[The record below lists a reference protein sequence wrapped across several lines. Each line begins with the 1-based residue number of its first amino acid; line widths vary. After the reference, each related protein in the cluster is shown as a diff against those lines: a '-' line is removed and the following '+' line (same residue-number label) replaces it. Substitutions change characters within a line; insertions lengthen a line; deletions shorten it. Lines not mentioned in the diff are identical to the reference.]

1 MTGGIAPQDRT
12 PLPPSLVEVPDGL
25 LNLPG
30 GYFGDSASVTDLVAV
45 VEHGHAPDGAARA
58 LDVLGISPVVVR
70 RDLSNA
76 QAVKP
81 VAATD
86 DLVDRL
92 ERSGPFEPLVDH
104 GVAVLFRVRDV
115 QAGPST
121 HHPVAGPADAE
132 GGVTAAVIAI
142 DDTDPELTVEHQST
156 EIRLS
161 AEDQTAC
168 IDAPLPLAVPSVLEL
183 EIDCPERPGGYCLWS
198 EVAERC
204 LHRQRFTS
212 DPQPAA
218 VALPVDPSDEAR
230 LFLYAGA
237 DSEPAQVTY
246 RDVRMRHL
254 TPGESQN
261 LPTRVGHE
269 RLDLGAAVTRW
280 WPVPARPSRIGSARR
295 AMSATA
301 TVGAG
306 TDP

>member
-12 PLPPSLVEVPDGL
+12 PLPPSRVEVPDGL

-45 VEHGHAPDGAARA
+45 VEHGHAPDGVTRA

-92 ERSGPFEPLVDH
+92 ERSGLFEPLVDH

-183 EIDCPERPGGYCLWS
+183 EIDVRSGRGATACGPKWLSDASTASGSPPIPSRPPSPCPSTRPTRPGSSSTPEPTASRPRSPTG
-198 EVAERC
+198 
-204 LHRQRFTS
+204 TS
-212 DPQPAA
+212 
-218 VALPVDPSDEAR
+218 
-230 LFLYAGA
+230 GC
-237 DSEPAQVTY
+237 VT
-246 RDVRMRHL
+246 
-254 TPGESQN
+254 
-261 LPTRVGHE
+261 
-269 RLDLGAAVTRW
+269 
-280 WPVPARPSRIGSARR
+280 
-295 AMSATA
+295 
-301 TVGAG
+301 
-306 TDP
+306 